1 MPLDLQELRRALT
14 AHNASMALD
23 LPAQVRAAA
32 VAAVLRQAP
41 GGAEVLL
48 IRRAE
53 HERDPWSGHMA
64 LPGGHHAATDADL
77 VATALRET
85 REEVGLQLDRE
96 AEWIGFLGRARVHA
110 GARPGFEIQPLVFAL
125 ARDVELRP
133 DPREVKAVVWAK
145 LDELLSPVTHISVAY
160 PGAGGG
166 ELPRLPAF
174 DVQGHVV
181 WGLTYRI
188 LTDLLS
194 VWSGPPRAGLTP
206 R

>member
-1 MPLDLQELRRALT
+1 MPLDLQQLRRALT
-14 AHNASMALD
+14 AHNASRLLD
-23 LPAQVRAAA
+23 LPGHVRVAA

-64 LPGGHHAATDADL
+64 LPGGHHDAADADV

-85 REEVGLQLDRE
+85 HEEVGLQLDRDT
-96 AEWIGFLGRARVHA
+96 EWIGFLERARVQA
-110 GARPGFEIQPLVFAL
+110 VARPGFEIQPLVFAL
-125 ARDVELRP
+125 QRDVDLRP
-133 DPREVKAVVWAK
+133 NPREVKAVVWAK

-160 PGAGGG
+160 PGAKGI
-166 ELPRLPAF
+166 EPPRLPAF

-194 VWSGPPRAGLTP
+194 VWGEATAR
-206 R
+206 

>member
-14 AHNASMALD
+14 AHNASMVLE
-23 LPAQVRAAA
+23 LPARVRAAA

-64 LPGGHHAATDADL
+64 LPGGHHDAADADV

-85 REEVGLQLDRE
+85 HEEVGLQLDRDT
-96 AEWIGFLGRARVHA
+96 EWIGFLERARVQA
-110 GARPGFEIQPLVFAL
+110 VARPGFEIQPLVFAL
-125 ARDVELRP
+125 QRDVDLRP
-133 DPREVKAVVWAK
+133 NPREVKAVVWAK

-160 PGAGGG
+160 PGAKGI
-166 ELPRLPAF
+166 EPPRLPAF

-194 VWSGPPRAGLTP
+194 VWGEATAR
-206 R
+206 